1 MRTNGIARH
10 LLAGTAAI
18 ALIAGFS
25 AVGSQTGTDLGFVSK
40 AAAQGQGKMQGQ
52 QGGQGGQGGQGA
64 GQGGGGKG
72 GPGGVP
78 KASTSDDGSDS
89 DRPDWAGAKGG
100 KAGGGQGG
108 RPSVDRGDLYGDLW
122 IILRDD
128 QGLPIF
134 TEITT
139 PEGDKIY
146 VVQPI
151 DADGN
156 PIPLDEEGKP
166 VDETLTQEA
175 DLGRLNM
182 GRAPSKVLDQRL
194 SEVIKNLE
202 SATAL
207 SLDPAGRLVL
217 TIDGEEKTID
227 SPLENLALYIT
238 LMTAGSVDADLTFSP
253 TADFSAL
260 FDGALTADDVD
271 FAASFL
277 ATAND
282 KTSPML
288 VDEVAYINNI
298 LGLGTLTDLEDKT
311 YVDFASLMTDTYNR
325 ESVYSGVTADV
336 LVLDPNT
343 GTWVPTTVNIYD
355 TVFNSVNYTG
365 SGDIEAFTQAA
376 EDSRLVIEY
385 IHEFAVPAN

>member
-1 MRTNGIARH
+1 M
-10 LLAGTAAI
+10 AGTAAI
-18 ALIAGFS
+18 ALIAGAS
-25 AVGSQTGTDLGFVSK
+25 AVGSQIDTDFGFVTQAK
-40 AAAQGQGKMQGQ
+40 AQQGQGKMQGGK
-52 QGGQGGQGGQGA
+52 GGQSGQGGQGA
-64 GQGGGGKG
+64 GQGGQGGGKG

-78 KASTSDDGSDS
+78 KASTSDDGDDS
-89 DRPDWAGAKGG
+89 DRPEWAGAKGG

-108 RPSVDRGDLYGDLW
+108 RPETDRGDLYGDLW

-139 PEGDKIY
+139 PEGDKIF

-166 VDETLTQEA
+166 LDETLTQEA

-207 SLDPAGRLVL
+207 SLDPAGRLIL

-227 SPLENLALYIT
+227 SPLENLALYIALIT
-238 LMTAGSVDADLTFSP
+238 VGGVDANLTFTP

-260 FDGALTADDVD
+260 FDGTVTAADVD

-282 KTSPML
+282 KTSPM
-288 VDEVAYINNI
+288 VIDEVAYINNI
-298 LGLGTLTDLEDKT
+298 LGLGTLTDLEGKT
-311 YVDFASLMTDTYNR
+311 YVDFATVMTDTYSR
-325 ESVYSGVTADV
+325 ESVYGDVTANV
-336 LVLDPNT
+336 LILDPNT
-343 GTWVPTTVNIYD
+343 GTWVPTTINVFE
-355 TVFNSVNYTG
+355 TVFNSETYTG

-376 EDSRLVIEY
+376 EDARLVIDY
-385 IHEFAVPAN
+385 IHEYEVPAN